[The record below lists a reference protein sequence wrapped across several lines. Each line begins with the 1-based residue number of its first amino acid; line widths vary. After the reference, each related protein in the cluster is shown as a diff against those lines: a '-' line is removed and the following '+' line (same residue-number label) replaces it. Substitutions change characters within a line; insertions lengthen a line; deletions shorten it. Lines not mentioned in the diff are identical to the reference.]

1 MMKEQSIENF
11 IDALASKEPVPGG
24 GGAASLGGPI
34 GIALGRM
41 VGNLTLG
48 KKKYAHVEEDIKVLL
63 DKAERLQEEMLGL
76 IDKDADAFEPLAKAY
91 RLPKET
97 EEQRNKKDLVMEEAL
112 LKASLVP
119 LEIMEKSLSCMEILN
134 ELEEKGTQIAISDI
148 GVGIQFCKAAL
159 LSASMNVFINTKS
172 MKNKEQAESIN
183 QQANLLI
190 KNGGK
195 RADTIFQNVMG
206 RIL

>member
-24 GGAASLGGPI
+24 GGAASLGGAI
-34 GIALGRM
+34 GIALGSM

-63 DKAERLQEEMLGL
+63 DKAERLQEEMLSL

>member
-24 GGAASLGGPI
+24 GGAASLGGAI
-34 GIALGRM
+34 GIALGSM

-63 DKAERLQEEMLGL
+63 DKAERLQEEMLSL

-159 LSASMNVFINTKS
+159 FSASMNVFINTKS

-190 KNGGK
+190 KNGSK

>member
-24 GGAASLGGPI
+24 GGAASLGGAI
-34 GIALGRM
+34 GIALGSM